1 MHHNVQERGAQ
12 CVSRARGYRNFW
24 CRIRRRF
31 VKFWRGRHARVREI
45 PMMQHQ
51 SLGGPGPTDL
61 EKELADLEALQ
72 KIREVYKWDE
82 NHKEYQKRLKALQK
96 KWKGEIN
103 KGNMHGNMPS
113 AKKQQF
119 LWAEWGKKDAGDF
132 KEAVSFLPDIFGPGK
147 YGTSGVNSRG
157 GKQNYKDEWCAWKRF
172 ARDGRHFRVLEHTTG
187 YYYQEGFF
195 PSHNED
201 DEEEEDKEGAN
212 EGDDDKHDEE
222 KEEGEEE
229 EEEAAKPQAKKQ
241 KGGKGAAV
249 PAEAPKARAKAP
261 KAAKEAPKASPE
273 RASKRAR
280 K

>member
-1 MHHNVQERGAQ
+1 MMH
-12 CVSRARGYRNFW
+12 
-24 CRIRRRF
+24 
-31 VKFWRGRHARVREI
+31 
-45 PMMQHQ
+45 HQ
-51 SLGGPGPTDL
+51 SLGGPGPTEL
-61 EKELADLEALQ
+61 ELELADIEALQ
-72 KIREVYKWDE
+72 KIKEAYNWDDQ
-82 NHKEYQKRLKALQK
+82 HKEYQKRLKALQK

-195 PSHNED
+195 PSHTED

-212 EGDDDKHDEE
+212 EGDDNKHDEE
-222 KEEGEEE
+222 QE

-249 PAEAPKARAKAP
+249 PAEASKARAKAP
-261 KAAKEAPKASPE
+261 KAAKEAPKASPP

>member
-1 MHHNVQERGAQ
+1 MRFA
-12 CVSRARGYRNFW
+12 CAR
-24 CRIRRRF
+24 IQKLF
-31 VKFWRGRHARVREI
+31 VKDPSALLQVLARNTCVREI
-45 PMMQHQ
+45 PMMHHQ
-51 SLGGPGPTDL
+51 SLGGPGPTEL
-61 EKELADLEALQ
+61 ELELADIEALQ
-72 KIREVYKWDE
+72 KIKEAYNWDDQ
-82 NHKEYQKRLKALQK
+82 HKEYQKRLKALQK

-187 YYYQEGFF
+187 SFYQEGFL
-195 PSHNED
+195 PSQTEAG
-201 DEEEEDKEGAN
+201 EEEEDKE
-212 EGDDDKHDEE
+212 EE
-222 KEEGEEE
+222 DKEEADDADDADKEPE
-229 EEEAAKPQAKKQ
+229 PPAKKK
-241 KGGKGAAV
+241 KGDKRAEV
-249 PAEAPKARAKAP
+249 PAEAAAASKAP
-261 KAAKEAPKASPE
+261 KAAAKAGAKEAAMAPK
-273 RASKRAR
+273 RASKRGHG